1 MFTIKLYQANV
12 TADYAFRCYTAA
24 TKTGG
29 PKPEDYTKVWEETVN
44 HKITSAGDVR
54 ILEDLF
60 GYMNQDDRP
69 GRDKFRSM
77 SVSDIVATESETPPF
92 PIESDSKTRTYYCDT
107 VSFIPIAFDGSKAA
121 VL

>member
-12 TADYAFRCYTAA
+12 TAGYAFRCYAA
-24 TKTGG
+24 AAKAGG
-29 PKPEDYTKVWEETVN
+29 PKPEDYTKVWKETVN
-44 HKITSAGDVR
+44 HKITPAGDVR

-77 SVSDIVATESETPPF
+77 SVSDIVA
-92 PIESDSKTRTYYCDT
+92 IESDSKTRTYYCDT
-107 VSFIPIAFDGSKAA
+107 VSFVPITFDGSKAA